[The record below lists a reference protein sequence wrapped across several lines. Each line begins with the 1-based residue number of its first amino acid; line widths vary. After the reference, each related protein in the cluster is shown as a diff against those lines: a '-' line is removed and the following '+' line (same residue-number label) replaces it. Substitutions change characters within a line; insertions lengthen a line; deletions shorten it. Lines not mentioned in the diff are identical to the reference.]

1 MYHVCMYIYCR
12 LFVSPPSV
20 VLYLQLLYASLC
32 LLPLGWLVGFLP
44 PLDVLIPWI
53 MEQGLTRLMGGS
65 PMATDL
71 RCILLKSAYKLT
83 I

>member
-1 MYHVCMYIYCR
+1 MSTPTVT
-12 LFVSPPSV
+12 
-20 VLYLQLLYASLC
+20 LYLQLLYVSLC

-44 PLDVLIPWI
+44 PLDALVPWI

-71 RCILLKSAYKLT
+71 RYATIILIQCAGKCAYYRCYCF
-83 I
+83 IG